1 MGYSKNVKGYRLL
14 QPNSKRII
22 IRRGVKFNENVF
34 AYEPDSAYVPSS
46 ECEPNLVVVPS
57 SSSILNNAPS
67 DISSDTKSDNEHPPQ
82 YVSPPDPTPMTTSQ
96 LPRWVHYS
104 RSSW

>member
-1 MGYSKNVKGYRLL
+1 MGYSKNVKGYRFL
-14 QPNSKRII
+14 QPNSRRII
-22 IRRGVKFNENVF
+22 IRRDVKFNENDF
-34 AYEPDSAYVPSS
+34 SCEPYSAYVPSS
-46 ECEPNLVVVPS
+46 ACEPNLVVVPF
-57 SSSILNNAPS
+57 SSSIINNTPF

-104 RSSW
+104 RSRW